1 MRALWRVTVLV
12 CAAVGAVVLLATAVG
27 VVQVVRSGVSAQAP
41 PTWLEATV
49 ARAIRDWSVPSALR
63 RAGNPIEASADVLA
77 SGRRHFAD
85 HCASCHAND
94 GSGDTPLGRGLFP
107 RAPDMR
113 APGTQRLNDGQ
124 LFYFIEH
131 GIRLTGMP
139 AFGSGTPESER
150 ASWEL
155 VHFIRRLPSITDE
168 EVEQMRQ
175 LNPRSPA
182 EWRAEEEM
190 REFLGLDPPDGD
202 PEAGHV
208 H

>member
-1 MRALWRVTVLV
+1 MRALWRVAVLV
-12 CAAVGAVVLLATAVG
+12 CASVGAAVLLATVVG
-27 VVQVVRSGVSAQAP
+27 VAQVVRSGVSAQAQ

-49 ARAIRDWSVPSALR
+49 ARIIRDWSVPSVQR
-63 RAGNPIEASADVLA
+63 RTSNPIEASPDVLA

-113 APGTQRLNDGQ
+113 AAATQQLTDGQ
-124 LFYFIEH
+124 VFYFIEH

-139 AFGSGTPESER
+139 AFGSGTQESER

-155 VHFIRRLPSITDE
+155 VHFIRHLPSITDE
-168 EVEQMRQ
+168 ELEEMRQ

-190 REFLGLDPPDGD
+190 RQFLGLDPSDED
-202 PEAGHV
+202 PHAGHV